1 MKPEK
6 RRAYLKQNWDIYGFP
21 KNFVFALFFGLS
33 FDFINNFKIY
43 VQKWCGS
50 KLIFFMVI
58 SKTFPPRLKK
68 NQISEAFSTCV
79 VVSLKFESVSKVLR
93 CCSCNGLW
101 NLLVFFKEMS
111 QIPDFCPNKQYISD
125 YKQVLMVAQNSFKFS
140 LNYFLGILS
149 YI

>member
-33 FDFINNFKIY
+33 FDFINSFKIY

-68 NQISEAFSTCV
+68 KSNF
-79 VVSLKFESVSKVLR
+79 SKVLR
-93 CCSCNGLW
+93 CCSCNGIW